1 MFDNANRI
9 RDLKKVQKYYFAAYD
24 LHLFLDTHPYN
35 KEALKMYSAMI
46 EKAKSAQDE
55 FESKYGSLTPLS
67 AACDTEKWNWLENPW
82 PWDSL
87 EN

>member
-24 LHLFLDTHPYN
+24 LHLFLDTHPFN

-46 EKAKSAQDE
+46 EKAKAAQLE
-55 FESKYGSLTPLS
+55 FESKYGPLTPFF
-67 AACDTEKWNWLENPW
+67 AAYDTEKWNWLENPW